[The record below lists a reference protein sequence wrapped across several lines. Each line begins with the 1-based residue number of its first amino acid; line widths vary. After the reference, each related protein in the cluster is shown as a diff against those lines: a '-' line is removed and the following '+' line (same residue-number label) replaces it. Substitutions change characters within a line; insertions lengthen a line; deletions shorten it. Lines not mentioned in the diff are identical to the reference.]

1 LSLTM
6 KSLKSKGSTMQT
18 VTKEQFLPFRG
29 LIMSTYYDKELS
41 NLGNIAATLKLH
53 NEQGQTRWMTVTP
66 EQIQQILEIL
76 NKSEVAA

>member
-1 LSLTM
+1 M
-6 KSLKSKGSTMQT
+6 
-18 VTKEQFLPFRG
+18 
-29 LIMSTYYDKELS
+29 TYYDKELS
-41 NLGNIAATLKLH
+41 TLGNIPATLKLI